1 MRIRFGLQGWCYAL
15 LIVAGASVIACGG
28 GGGGGGNGTAD
39 TTPPVIG
46 SIAVS
51 PSLLTVGVQ
60 GQIEAEVYDL
70 QSGVQAVLAVVTY
83 PNNKQESI
91 DLQPTGNGAADTTPP
106 VIGSIAVSPSLL
118 TVGAQVQIEA
128 EVYDLQSGV
137 QTVLAVV
144 TYPDNTQEPVA
155 LQLAGARYRGAFTA
169 EWTLNSVSQARVVVQ
184 ATDRA
189 GNPAS
194 REQTVQAV
202 AQPPAP
208 PF

>member
-60 GQIEAEVYDL
+60 G
-70 QSGVQAVLAVVTY
+70 
-83 PNNKQESI
+83 
-91 DLQPTGNGAADTTPP
+91 
-106 VIGSIAVSPSLL
+106 
-118 TVGAQVQIEA
+118 QIEA

-202 AQPPAP
+202 AQPPPP

>member
-1 MRIRFGLQGWCYAL
+1 MQRHL
-15 LIVAGASVIACGG
+15 AGASVIAC
-28 GGGGGGNGTAD
+28 GGGGGNGTAD

-51 PSLLTVGVQ
+51 PSLLTVGAQ
-60 GQIEAEVYDL
+60 GQV
-70 QSGVQAVLAVVTY
+70 
-83 PNNKQESI
+83 
-91 DLQPTGNGAADTTPP
+91 
-106 VIGSIAVSPSLL
+106 
-118 TVGAQVQIEA
+118 EA

-144 TYPDNTQEPVA
+144 TYPDNTQATVA

-169 EWTLNSVSQARVVVQ
+169 QWTPNSVSQARVEVQ
-184 ATDRA
+184 ATDSA
-189 GNPAS
+189 GNRAS

>member
-15 LIVAGASVIACGG
+15 LIVAGASVIACS
-28 GGGGGGNGTAD
+28 GGGGGGNGT
-39 TTPPVIG
+39 
-46 SIAVS
+46 
-51 PSLLTVGVQ
+51 
-60 GQIEAEVYDL
+60 
-70 QSGVQAVLAVVTY
+70 
-83 PNNKQESI
+83 
-91 DLQPTGNGAADTTPP
+91 ADTTPP

-137 QTVLAVV
+137 QAVLAVV
-144 TYPDNTQEPVA
+144 TYPDNRQAPVA

-169 EWTLNSVSQARVVVQ
+169 EWTLNSVSQARVEVQ
-184 ATDRA
+184 ATDGA
-189 GNPAS
+189 GNRAT

>member
-1 MRIRFGLQGWCYAL
+1 MRNRFGLQGWCYAL
-15 LIVAGASVIACGG
+15 LIVAGASVIACS
-28 GGGGGGNGTAD
+28 GGGGGGNGAAD

-70 QSGVQAVLAVVTY
+70 QSGVQAVLAVVNY
-83 PNNKQESI
+83 PDNRQASVI
-91 DLQPTGNGAADTTPP
+91 LQPTGNGA
-106 VIGSIAVSPSLL
+106 
-118 TVGAQVQIEA
+118 
-128 EVYDLQSGV
+128 
-137 QTVLAVV
+137 
-144 TYPDNTQEPVA
+144 
-155 LQLAGARYRGAFTA
+155 RYRGVFAA
-169 EWTLNSVSQARVVVQ
+169 QWTPNSVSQARVEVQ
-184 ATDRA
+184 ATDGA
-189 GNPAS
+189 GNRAS

>member
-1 MRIRFGLQGWCYAL
+1 MRIRFGLRSWCYAL
-15 LIVAGASVIACGG
+15 LVVAGASVIACGGGGG

-51 PSLLTVGVQ
+51 PSLLTVGAQ

-83 PNNKQESI
+83 PNNRQESI
-91 DLQPTGNGAADTTPP
+91 ALQPTGN
-106 VIGSIAVSPSLL
+106 
-118 TVGAQVQIEA
+118 
-128 EVYDLQSGV
+128 
-137 QTVLAVV
+137 
-144 TYPDNTQEPVA
+144 
-155 LQLAGARYRGAFTA
+155 GARYRGAFTA